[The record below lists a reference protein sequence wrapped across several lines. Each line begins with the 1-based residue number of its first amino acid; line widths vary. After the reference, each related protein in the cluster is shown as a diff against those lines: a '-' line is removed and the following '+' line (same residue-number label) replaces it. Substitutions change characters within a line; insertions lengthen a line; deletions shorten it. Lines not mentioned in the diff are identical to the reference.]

1 MYAAPLIA
9 VGYSGA
15 LMQLQ
20 LVVEAARKRS
30 EDNAARRTVRTAR
43 TTITELL
50 NKSDTSAAHKR
61 DLRTMLEQI
70 DKEDANRHLSRV
82 QALK

>member
-1 MYAAPLIA
+1 MYTAPLIA

-20 LVVEAARKRS
+20 LVVEAARKRP

-43 TTITELL
+43 TTITRLRSRTSYGTAESLA
-50 NKSDTSAAHKR
+50 KSKT
-61 DLRTMLEQI
+61 Q
-70 DKEDANRHLSRV
+70 NRG
-82 QALK
+82 QP

>member
-1 MYAAPLIA
+1 MYTAPLIA

-30 EDNAARRTVRTAR
+30 EDNAARRTESPRR
-43 TTITELL
+43 FRRLHLL
-50 NKSDTSAAHKR
+50 RKDEVCEFEEVPAGVA
-61 DLRTMLEQI
+61 
-70 DKEDANRHLSRV
+70 
-82 QALK
+82 

>member
-1 MYAAPLIA
+1 MYTAPLIA

-43 TTITELL
+43 TTITRLRSRTSYGTAESLA
-50 NKSDTSAAHKR
+50 KSKT
-61 DLRTMLEQI
+61 Q
-70 DKEDANRHLSRV
+70 NGG
-82 QALK
+82 QP